1 MTDETTDNSTTTQ
14 LILYI
19 KFLDKQ
25 NDELVITIEYLNL
38 VSPISDSATDIAVI
52 RRLISELIE

>member
-38 VSPISDSATDIAVI
+38 ISPISDSATDIAII